1 MPTSNNSH
9 FRKER
14 VRVEGRTITLS
25 NQDKVLFPDSG
36 TTKGELIDYLRRLAP
51 VMLPHLQGRPITRK
65 RWPDGTGE
73 DSFFQRD
80 LDSSTPKWVPR
91 QAVEHSERTVRYVVA
106 ADEATLTWLGQTA
119 CIELHVPQW
128 RFTAEG
134 LRGDPDRLVLDLDPG
149 PGAGLA
155 ECAEV
160 ALAAREL
167 LDGVGLSSVPVT
179 SGSKG
184 LHLYA
189 AIRDHTSDQAQ
200 EFAEELA
207 EQLRQQLPTLVVT
220 KMKRSLREKKVFIDH
235 SQNNASK
242 TTVSP
247 YSPRGRGRALVAAPR
262 AWAEVAEPSR
272 LEQLEMAQ
280 VLERIGDGDPLAEL
294 LDDEPDRLAI
304 YRSMRDATKTAEPV
318 PEAGAP
324 PPEPG
329 EQPLFVVQEH
339 HASSLHW
346 DFRLENDGVLVSWAV
361 PKGIPSDSGQNRLA
375 VHTEDHPMEYAQFE
389 GTIARG
395 EYGAGA
401 VTIWDS
407 GTYSPVKWRDDEVI
421 VDLRG
426 ERTQGRYALIQTGGK
441 NWLLHRMKEEK
452 QPATPAKSA
461 DAGGLGSDLQPMLA
475 TASEASTLDG
485 DTWAL
490 EPKWDGYRVLVR
502 FSAAGVRLT
511 SRNGLDMSG
520 QFSALAQLPSSL
532 VGHIGV
538 FDAEVVALDEGG
550 RPSFQA
556 LQNATRHTPLRM
568 MVFDVLHI
576 DGTSLVN
583 KPYNDRRRVLD
594 AVPLTSAD
602 ADGSDALWRRSG
614 QLDGPL
620 AEALALSA
628 RQGWEGVIAKRR
640 DSRYQP
646 GKRGR
651 TWLKIKHRSSVEVLV
666 GGWRPGQGARAG
678 GIGSLLLGLPDG
690 GGDGGVRYIGKVGT
704 GFSEAELGRLGSTL
718 GSRERKTS
726 PFSTEVPRAES
737 KVARWVRPDLVAEV
751 AVGGWTEQ
759 GYVRHAVWRG
769 LRPDKDPG
777 DLSA

>member
-128 RFTAEG
+128 RFTTEG

-207 EQLRQQLPTLVVT
+207 EQLRQQLPKLVIT

-294 LDDEPDRLAI
+294 LDNEPDRLAI

-361 PKGIPSDSGQNRLA
+361 PKDIPSDSGQNRLA

-395 EYGAGA
+395 EYGAGE

-407 GTYSPVKWRDDEVI
+407 GTYNPVKWRDDEVI

-426 ERTQGRYALIQTGGK
+426 ERTQGRYALIQTGG
-441 NWLLHRMKEEK
+441 
-452 QPATPAKSA
+452 
-461 DAGGLGSDLQPMLA
+461 
-475 TASEASTLDG
+475 
-485 DTWAL
+485 
-490 EPKWDGYRVLVR
+490 
-502 FSAAGVRLT
+502 
-511 SRNGLDMSG
+511 
-520 QFSALAQLPSSL
+520 
-532 VGHIGV
+532 
-538 FDAEVVALDEGG
+538 
-550 RPSFQA
+550 
-556 LQNATRHTPLRM
+556 
-568 MVFDVLHI
+568 
-576 DGTSLVN
+576 
-583 KPYNDRRRVLD
+583 
-594 AVPLTSAD
+594 
-602 ADGSDALWRRSG
+602 
-614 QLDGPL
+614 
-620 AEALALSA
+620 
-628 RQGWEGVIAKRR
+628 
-640 DSRYQP
+640 
-646 GKRGR
+646 
-651 TWLKIKHRSSVEVLV
+651 
-666 GGWRPGQGARAG
+666 
-678 GIGSLLLGLPDG
+678 
-690 GGDGGVRYIGKVGT
+690 
-704 GFSEAELGRLGSTL
+704 
-718 GSRERKTS
+718 
-726 PFSTEVPRAES
+726 
-737 KVARWVRPDLVAEV
+737 
-751 AVGGWTEQ
+751 
-759 GYVRHAVWRG
+759 
-769 LRPDKDPG
+769 
-777 DLSA
+777 

>member
-9 FRKER
+9 SGKEH
-14 VRVEGRTITLS
+14 VRVDGRTITLS

-36 TTKGELIDYLRRLAP
+36 TTKGELIDYLRRVAP
-51 VMLPHLQGRPITRK
+51 VMLPHLWGRPITRK

-91 QAVEHSERTVRYVVA
+91 QEVEHSERTVRYVVVSNEK
-106 ADEATLTWLGQTA
+106 DESAEAILTWLGQTA

-128 RFTAEG
+128 RFTADG
-134 LRGDPDRLVLDLDPG
+134 SRGDPDRLVLDLDPG

-189 AIRDHTSDQAQ
+189 AIRDHTSEQAQ

-207 EQLRQQLPTLVVT
+207 EQLRQQLPKLVIT
-220 KMKRSLREKKVFIDH
+220 KVKRSLREKKVFIDH

-262 AWAEVAEPSR
+262 TWAEVAEPST
-272 LEQLEMAQ
+272 LQQLEMSE
-280 VLERIGDGDPLAEL
+280 VLERISDGDPLADL
-294 LDDEPDRLAI
+294 LGEVAGEGPHDRLAI
-304 YRSMRDATKTAEPV
+304 YRSMRDATKTSEPV

-324 PPEPG
+324 PPAPG
-329 EQPLFVVQEH
+329 EQSMFVVQQR

-346 DFRLENDGVLVSWAV
+346 DFRLESDGVLVSWAV

-395 EYGAGA
+395 EYGAGE

-407 GTYSPVKWRDDEVI
+407 GTYNPVKWRDDEVI

-511 SRNGLDMSG
+511 K
-520 QFSALAQLPSSL
+520 
-532 VGHIGV
+532 IG
-538 FDAEVVALDEGG
+538 
-550 RPSFQA
+550 
-556 LQNATRHTPLRM
+556 
-568 MVFDVLHI
+568 
-576 DGTSLVN
+576 
-583 KPYNDRRRVLD
+583 
-594 AVPLTSAD
+594 
-602 ADGSDALWRRSG
+602 
-614 QLDGPL
+614 
-620 AEALALSA
+620 
-628 RQGWEGVIAKRR
+628 
-640 DSRYQP
+640 
-646 GKRGR
+646 
-651 TWLKIKHRSSVEVLV
+651 
-666 GGWRPGQGARAG
+666 RAH
-678 GIGSLLLGLPDG
+678 
-690 GGDGGVRYIGKVGT
+690 V
-704 GFSEAELGRLGSTL
+704 
-718 GSRERKTS
+718 
-726 PFSTEVPRAES
+726 
-737 KVARWVRPDLVAEV
+737 
-751 AVGGWTEQ
+751 
-759 GYVRHAVWRG
+759 
-769 LRPDKDPG
+769 
-777 DLSA
+777 